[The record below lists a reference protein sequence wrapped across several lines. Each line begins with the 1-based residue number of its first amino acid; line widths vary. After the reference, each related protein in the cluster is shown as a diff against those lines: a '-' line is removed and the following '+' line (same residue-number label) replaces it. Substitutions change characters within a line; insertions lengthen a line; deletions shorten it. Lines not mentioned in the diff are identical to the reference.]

1 MTESL
6 VSTVITLW
14 DSTTAGGTG
23 TNAGKIIPVSGQG
36 AEQPVRQVTD
46 VVGPLALGTT
56 GSFYR
61 LCRFPVVAIVKE
73 LKFITDYAIDTGS
86 ANTLVIDFNVA
97 FSDSTD
103 DGTSPTNQTALPTT
117 ANTGAVVLPATYTAA
132 NKLFGTWTQ
141 SSASAAVNTDLTYN
155 GTGSTYDLVTSI
167 NTPLWQIFGFS
178 VAPGG
183 MFDIL
188 LKVTTG
194 VNTLNTTA
202 PSIGIKLSYAV

>member
-1 MTESL
+1 MAESL
-6 VSTVITLW
+6 VSSVLTAW

-23 TNAGKIIPVSGQG
+23 SNAGKVVPTSGQG
-36 AEQPVRQVTD
+36 AEGGVRMVTD
-46 VVGPLALGTT
+46 YLTPLT
-56 GSFYR
+56 GAINSFYR
-61 LCRFPVVAIVKE
+61 LCRFPTIAIIKRMN
-73 LKFITDYAIDTGS
+73 FITDGAIDTGS

-103 DGTSPTNQTALPTT
+103 DGTAPSNQTALPTT
-117 ANTGAVVLPATYTAA
+117 ANTGAIVLPATYTAA

-141 SSASAAVNTDLTYN
+141 SSASAAVNTELTFS
-155 GTGSTYDLVTSI
+155 GSLTNYSLVASC

-188 LKVTTG
+188 MKVTTG
-194 VNTLNTTA
+194 VNTINTTPA
-202 PSIGIKLSYAV
+202 NVMIRLEYCV